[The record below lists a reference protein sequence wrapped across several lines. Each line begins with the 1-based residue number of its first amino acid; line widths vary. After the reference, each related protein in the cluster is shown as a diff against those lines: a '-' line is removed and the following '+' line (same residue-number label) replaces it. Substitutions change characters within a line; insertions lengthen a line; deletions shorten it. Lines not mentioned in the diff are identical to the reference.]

1 MFLMIRADQMVHTEI
16 NHFLAQVNKNL
27 DLNAQKQ
34 QMYEDQGQDIVKEK
48 KEESKQ
54 EKDSQTQD
62 REEKKSK
69 F

>member
-48 KEESKQ
+48 KE
-54 EKDSQTQD
+54 
-62 REEKKSK
+62 
-69 F
+69 